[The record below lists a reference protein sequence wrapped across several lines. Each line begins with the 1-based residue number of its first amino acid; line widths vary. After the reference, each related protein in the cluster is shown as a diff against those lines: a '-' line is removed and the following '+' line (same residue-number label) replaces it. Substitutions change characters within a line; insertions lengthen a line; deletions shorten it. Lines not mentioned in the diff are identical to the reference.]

1 MNRPHETV
9 RTLELML
16 RPQGLPEVCRFLGI
30 LSVLM
35 LLATDVVAES
45 PVGKVV
51 VVNSDAG
58 IEKYKLAQQA
68 FRESFSG
75 EVSVID
81 IARLGEREA
90 LQAIRAEAPTA
101 LYGIGAKASVAV
113 SKAARGKPVVVSS
126 VINWN
131 RLPEIRSPA
140 VHVVANELPSQTQLT
155 LFRYFFPGIKRV
167 GVLYSRD
174 YNRQWLAGAVAAGK
188 DVGIEV
194 IGVPVRS
201 TRSVD
206 AGLAELLPRVDALWV
221 ASDPVVLAD
230 EASVRRL
237 FVAIA
242 AARKPSFTYSSAFA
256 DFGPTLIVA
265 PDVPT
270 IGRQAASILK
280 AGGNGAAKEIQSP
293 AGSEIILNL
302 GAVRDYGLQ
311 LNEEAR
317 DSVNRFIR

>member
-1 MNRPHETV
+1 MRRWLAPV
-9 RTLELML
+9 
-16 RPQGLPEVCRFLGI
+16 GLAEVGRFLGL
-30 LSVLM
+30 LSALM
-35 LLATDVVAES
+35 LGATDLAAET
-45 PVGKVV
+45 PTGKVV

-68 FRESFSG
+68 FRESFPG
-75 EVSVID
+75 EVSVVD
-81 IARLGEREA
+81 IAHLTERQA
-90 LQAIRAEAPTA
+90 LRAIRAEAPTA

-113 SKAARGKPVVVSS
+113 TKASRGKPVVVSS

-131 RLPEIRSPA
+131 RLPEVRSPG

-155 LFRYFFPGIKRV
+155 LFRYFFPGVKRV

-201 TRSVD
+201 SRSVD
-206 AGLAELLPRVDALWV
+206 SGLAELLPKVDALWV

-237 FVAIA
+237 FAAIA
-242 AARKPSFTYSSAFA
+242 AARKPSFTYASAFA
-256 DFGPTLIVA
+256 EFGPTLIVA

-270 IGRQAASILK
+270 IGRQAAGILK
-280 AGGNGAAKEIQSP
+280 ARGNGGAKEVQSP